1 VAGDRFEPLAQLP
14 LRLNLLPQARE
25 VKADDLQRR
34 DHLLQSGDVAARIEA
49 VSRLGV
55 QRRPQQA
62 DLVVVMERADGQP
75 RPPRQFPHLQGLES
89 HGEPFCWRP
98 REQPRGL
105 LLMDG
110 G

>member
-14 LRLNLLPQARE
+14 LRLKTQYCSRRRE

-49 VSRLGV
+49 VSRLGM

-75 RPPRQFPHLQGLES
+75 RPPRQFLHLQGLES
-89 HGEPFCWRP
+89 LG
-98 REQPRGL
+98 
-105 LLMDG
+105 
-110 G
+110 